1 MAALALAA
9 MALPG
14 LATAQVAGDRNE
26 AAVVLDGVVREVFQ
40 SARQNQVDYLVA
52 IEATGVVQVVEEGHD
67 LLATIQAQDVDED
80 TFVWAAG
87 EATTLVP
94 VRRHLKALG
103 LPKAN
108 LSLHGYW
115 KRGEA
120 GLDHHAPLD
129 PADPD

>member
-1 MAALALAA
+1 ML
-9 MALPG
+9 
-14 LATAQVAGDRNE
+14 R
-26 AAVVLDGVVREVFQ
+26 
-40 SARQNQVDYLVA
+40 
-52 IEATGVVQVVEEGHD
+52 
-67 LLATIQAQDVDED
+67 AQDVDAD

-87 EATTLVP
+87 EATALIP
-94 VRRHLKALG
+94 VRRWLKAEAG
-103 LPKAN
+103 LPKEN